1 MDEKTI
7 LAFISDN
14 ALISATRWCC
24 NGVFVQDMAN
34 LAE

>member
-14 ALISATRWCC
+14 ALVGATRWRCI
-24 NGVFVQDMAN
+24 GVSVQDMAN